1 MTQDD
6 IDIISR
12 HPDYLQLIRRKQRLN
27 WTLTLAM
34 LVIYYGFVLL
44 VAFSPSTLGQSLSGG
59 VTSVGMLVGV
69 IMVVLSFALT
79 GIYVYRANNVLD
91 PLNDKIKQEC
101 AK

>member
-1 MTQDD
+1 M
-6 IDIISR
+6 
-12 HPDYLQLIRRKQRLN
+12 
-27 WTLTLAM
+27 
-34 LVIYYGFVLL
+34 L